1 MFVVAVPAAS
11 ELSFAL
17 VCCRRRNDWCVA
29 GEVQHA
35 VFGRIEQLLQLL
47 LQHMLHFLLLPLL
60 KLRLHLPR
68 LFLQAAA

>member
-17 VCCRRRNDWCVA
+17 VCCRRNDWCVA

-47 LQHMLHFLLLPLL
+47 LQHMLHFLLLPLP
-60 KLRLHLPR
+60 KLRPHLPR